1 VPCYEKLNS
10 ECRDC
15 GASINKEER
24 IVADK
29 TQEIIAELAK
39 AYNMELETVTN
50 YIAASTNLDGV
61 RAEEIKKSLAAD
73 IPAELAHAQL
83 LAKRIKTLGG
93 QVPGSQALKFEQA
106 TLQPL
111 PDSTDVVAVI
121 KGVLDAEGGAI
132 KQYSKLIRRGL
143 RDAGYVHHDSGRRRR
158 TPPGIPGL
166 LEGVREGA
174 VSD

>member
-1 VPCYEKLNS
+1 M
-10 ECRDC
+10 
-15 GASINKEER
+15 
-24 IVADK
+24 ADK
-29 TQEIIAELAK
+29 TEEIIKELSK

-50 YIAASTNLDGV
+50 YVAASTNLDGV

-73 IPAELAHAQL
+73 VPAELGHAQL

-111 PDSTDVVAVI
+111 PDSTDVVSVI

-132 KQYSKLIRRGL
+132 KQYSKLIELCNGVDYVTQDLCVTILGDEEEHRQEFRGYL
-143 RDAGYVHHDSGRRRR
+143 KEYEKAR
-158 TPPGIPGL
+158 
-166 LEGVREGA
+166 
-174 VSD
+174 

>member
-1 VPCYEKLNS
+1 M
-10 ECRDC
+10 
-15 GASINKEER
+15 
-24 IVADK
+24 ADK
-29 TQEIIAELAK
+29 IEEIIKELAK

-50 YIAASTNLDGV
+50 YVAASTNLDGV

-73 IPAELAHAQL
+73 IPAELGHAQL

-111 PDSTDVVAVI
+111 PDSTDVVSVI

-132 KQYSKLIRRGL
+132 KQYSKLIELCNGVDYVTQDLCITILGDEEEHRQEFRGYL
-143 RDAGYVHHDSGRRRR
+143 KEYEKTR
-158 TPPGIPGL
+158 
-166 LEGVREGA
+166 
-174 VSD
+174 

>member
-1 VPCYEKLNS
+1 M
-10 ECRDC
+10 
-15 GASINKEER
+15 
-24 IVADK
+24 ADK
-29 TQEIIAELAK
+29 TEEIIKELQK

-73 IPAELAHAQL
+73 IPAELGHAQL

-132 KQYSKLIRRGL
+132 KQYSKLIELCNGVDYVTQDLCVTILGDEEEHRQEFRGYL
-143 RDAGYVHHDSGRRRR
+143 KEYEKAR
-158 TPPGIPGL
+158 
-166 LEGVREGA
+166 
-174 VSD
+174 